1 MRSIVYMGPKNIE
14 IRERPM
20 PVIKLGEALI
30 KVKYCGICGSDPK
43 IKEVGKNN
51 IKVISTI

>member
-1 MRSIVYMGPKNIE
+1 MGPKNIE

-20 PVIKLGEALI
+20 PIIKSGETLI
-30 KVKYCGICGSDPK
+30 KVKYCGILRSDPK